1 MTMKNEERAGKIIA
15 DVFRPLLKGSADGL
29 GRDLAA
35 HLAKEGL
42 LAPDPNPER
51 NQND

>member
-1 MTMKNEERAGKIIA
+1 MI
-15 DVFRPLLKGSADGL
+15 DRPLLKGSADGL

-42 LAPDPNPER
+42 LAPDPNPEEG
-51 NQND
+51 DTDD